1 MSILND
7 FILTDSTTREDLIA
21 RVNDLDEEIAC
32 LETKTE
38 DMQCEIDGLSLTPQM
53 LNRLIEAA
61 DVMSFLVTFITLRTP
76 RHPGQQ
82 VNSLAMRPVNDEE
95 ILLDLDRRSRGYGNG
110 ARLARAWGVEPAHL
124 SDIKSRVSATQTKKL
139 RLVSAGS
146 YAGSGSRNMAPVGR
160 R

>member
-21 RVNDLDEEIAC
+21 RVNDLDEEIAR

-61 DVMSFLVTFITLRTP
+61 DVMADLGHIHNTP
-76 RHPGQQ
+76 AAKASWAAGQ
-82 VNSLAMRPVNDEE
+82 
-95 ILLDLDRRSRGYGNG
+95 
-110 ARLARAWGVEPAHL
+110 
-124 SDIKSRVSATQTKKL
+124 
-139 RLVSAGS
+139 
-146 YAGSGSRNMAPVGR
+146 
-160 R
+160 